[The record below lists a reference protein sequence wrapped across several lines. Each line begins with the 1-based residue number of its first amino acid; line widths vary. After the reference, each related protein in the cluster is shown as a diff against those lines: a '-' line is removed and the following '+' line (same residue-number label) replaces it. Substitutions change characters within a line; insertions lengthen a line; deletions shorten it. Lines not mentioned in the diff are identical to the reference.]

1 MILIFVP
8 HTLPLS
14 ITVATVVFGAV
25 FYPPQTVRAAAP
37 SDKLKDGLLSGSE
50 NTWNRPTALWRTI
63 TDGSRK
69 PWPMERLLT

>member
-37 SDKLKDGLLSGSE
+37 SDKLKEYLESPHSIVEDYCR
-50 NTWNRPTALWRTI
+50 WQ
-63 TDGSRK
+63 
-69 PWPMERLLT
+69 